1 MIKIRATGI
10 RQNYLPT
17 NVCCFSVHFSSVCSV
32 FPQDSSPSIPEL
44 HWVYWQNRTLITQMI
59 TSICFL
65 EDAQWGEAED
75 RANHPTVRKRPG
87 RNKTWKKAGTTFQN
101 HRERARAQCSV
112 IPSLAATEKVNKVFS
127 QIASYVKEPSST
139 KDNKNDYF
147 LTHIWVGLFMMSIL
161 FLELFF

>member
-1 MIKIRATGI
+1 MSVVFQYTSHLSAQCFHRTAPLPSQNFTEFTG
-10 RQNYLPT
+10 N
-17 NVCCFSVHFSSVCSV
+17 
-32 FPQDSSPSIPEL
+32 
-44 HWVYWQNRTLITQMI
+44 NRTLITQMI

-147 LTHIWVGLFMMSIL
+147 LTHI
-161 FLELFF
+161 